1 MIKMKIKYRMMIY
14 LKFKI
19 SLIPSKNLNCQT
31 LMNKKIRKIWK
42 LNLKKVNQKIK
53 IFMIEKKNK
62 ILLKKRVY
70 YLKNNKTKIN
80 RRS

>member
-70 YLKNNKTKIN
+70 YLQNKKTKIN